1 MLEACACHLPP
12 HLPRRRL
19 GLPAKLDLPGPSCL
33 VGFYQISF
41 ISPIPLVLL
50 SLLYLLYLSLPKLAG
65 TFIPM
70 RAILART
77 TFECGDLMSVHMSVH
92 IPVHICPRRRSGISD
107 LPDRRCL
114 PGSDGPVTGLPV
126 QAAMMSYCVS
136 GPIILWRL
144 SCRSM
149 PARRGLVGIMRGSA
163 WSPLLLKH
171 GL

>member
-65 TFIPM
+65 TFILM

-77 TFECGDLMSVHMSVH
+77 TCECGDQMPVHMSVH

-114 PGSDGPVTGLPV
+114 PGSDGPVFP
-126 QAAMMSYCVS
+126 
-136 GPIILWRL
+136 GP
-144 SCRSM
+144 SCCGACRAVPCLREGDWYESCGG
-149 PARRGLVGIMRGSA
+149 P
-163 WSPLLLKH
+163 H
-171 GL
+171 GPPCS